1 MDTIKFGLFLK
12 SLRAER
18 GLTQEELAERL
29 GVAGRTVS
37 RWETGANLPDL
48 DVLVMLADFFEVDLR
63 ELIGGE
69 RRTVEDSST
78 DDEGLKKA
86 IEYSGARERI
96 LIRHIILTVVL
107 GIVAWCASLAAALIF
122 LDGVVGGEVI
132 LAFTLAGMLIYF
144 LCMLFGRKVRSVRR
158 LIPVLVGGFTAVTLS
173 NLGVVAVFFGDGSY
187 HNYGI
192 VGVWYAAAIY
202 LATFTVTAVVVSI
215 VTGWRDRRRK

>member
-48 DVLVMLADFFEVDLR
+48 DVLVMLADLFEVDLR
-63 ELIGGE
+63 ELIDGE
-69 RRTVEDSST
+69 RRTVADSST
-78 DDEGLKKA
+78 DDGLKKA
-86 IEYSGARERI
+86 IEYGGARERI

-132 LAFTLAGMLIYF
+132 LAFTLTGMLIYF
-144 LCMLFGRKVRSVRR
+144 LCMLPGRKVGSARR

-215 VTGWRDRRRK
+215 VTGWRK

>member
-69 RRTVEDSST
+69 RRTAEDSST
-78 DDEGLKKA
+78 DDGLKKA

-96 LIRHIILTVVL
+96 LIRHVILTVVL

-144 LCMLFGRKVRSVRR
+144 LCMLFARKVGSVRR
-158 LIPVLVGGFTAVTLS
+158 LIPVLVGGFTAVTVS
-173 NLGVVAVFFGDGSY
+173 NLGIVAVFFGEGSY

-202 LATFTVTAVVVSI
+202 LATFTVTAVVVAI

>member
-48 DVLVMLADFFEVDLR
+48 DVLVMLADYFEVDLR

-78 DDEGLKKA
+78 DDGLKKA

-132 LAFTLAGMLIYF
+132 LAYTLAGMLIYF
-144 LCMLFGRKVRSVRR
+144 LCMLSGRKVGSVRR

-215 VTGWRDRRRK
+215 VTGWRK